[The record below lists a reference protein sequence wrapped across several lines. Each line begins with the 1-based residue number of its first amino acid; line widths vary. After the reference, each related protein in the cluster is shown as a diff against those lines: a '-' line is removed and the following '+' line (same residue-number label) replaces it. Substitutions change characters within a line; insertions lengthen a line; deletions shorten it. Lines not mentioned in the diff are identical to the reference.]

1 MRFIRY
7 LLVAL
12 ATNVLVLFVACWIIG
27 PMTYGDSWWTLFIA
41 GAVFGIV
48 NTILRPIIV
57 LLSLPAVIL
66 TLGIALFFINM
77 LMLWIT
83 SLIVDDL
90 AVGGFRD
97 YVWAT
102 LVILVVNLL
111 VDLLLRPKRRGRRAA
126 DAPA

>member
-1 MRFIRY
+1 MRFVRY
-7 LLVAL
+7 LLIAL
-12 ATNVLVLFVACWIIG
+12 ATNILVLFVASWIIG
-27 PMTYGDSWWTLFIA
+27 PMTYGDSWWTLVIA

-77 LMLWIT
+77 FMLWLT

-90 AVGGFRD
+90 AVGDFSD

-111 VDLLLRPKRRGRRAA
+111 VDFLLRPKRKGPRAA
-126 DAPA
+126 DVPA